1 MLPFSDDELSSQM
14 AVLASNQEERNND
27 LDAMLDFAV
36 EVYAKKRRFKTGE
49 LVNPPEDASESSSKD
64 IESSGESSKT
74 Q

>member
-14 AVLASNQEERNND
+14 AVLASNQKERNND

-49 LVNPPEDASESSSKD
+49 LVTPPGDTPKSLAKETESSD
-64 IESSGESSKT
+64 ESSKT

>member
-14 AVLASNQEERNND
+14 AVLASNQKERNSD

-49 LVNPPEDASESSSKD
+49 LVNSPKDAPESLAKETESSD
-64 IESSGESSKT
+64 ESPKT

>member
-14 AVLASNQEERNND
+14 AVLASNQKERNSD
-27 LDAMLDFAV
+27 LDAMLDFAI

-49 LVNPPEDASESSSKD
+49 LVNPPEDTSESLAKET
-64 IESSGESSKT
+64 ESSDESSKT

>member
-14 AVLASNQEERNND
+14 AVLASNQKERNND

-49 LVNPPEDASESSSKD
+49 LVNSPEDASESSSKD
-64 IESSGESSKT
+64 TESSVESPKT